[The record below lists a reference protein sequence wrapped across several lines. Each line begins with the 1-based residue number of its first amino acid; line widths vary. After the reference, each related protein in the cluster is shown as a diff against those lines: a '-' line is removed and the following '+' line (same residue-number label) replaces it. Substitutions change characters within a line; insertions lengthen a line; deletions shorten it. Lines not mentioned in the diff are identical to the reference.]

1 MELLVMTIIIIVI
14 IFTNHIHDF
23 RAKFEINHLDT
34 ELVRLIIRK
43 PDIKFFGEASDLMD
57 IGF

>member
-43 PDIKFFGEASDLMD
+43 PDI
-57 IGF
+57 

>member
-1 MELLVMTIIIIVI
+1 MELLVMTIIII

-34 ELVRLIIRK
+34 ELVRLILRK
-43 PDIKFFGEASDLMD
+43 PDI
-57 IGF
+57 